1 MNNLNLIFLE
11 EYKQLD
17 KLCSELYDGQPGVTS
32 YINEMKNVNWNDTR
46 EISNWKSDLSDL
58 IRLRHIRNH
67 LAHTEGAFDEK
78 LCTNDDVDWVK
89 DFRNRI
95 LKQTDPLATLRK
107 YYKNTISYKSL
118 DTREKNESSP
128 WAELFLVISV
138 ALALITVVCIV
149 IEKILA

>member
-32 YINEMKNVNWNDTR
+32 YINEMKNVNWNDAR
-46 EISNWKSDLSDL
+46 DIPNWKSDLYEL
-58 IRLRHIRNH
+58 KRLRHIRNH

-78 LCTNDDVDWVK
+78 LCTNDDVNWVK
-89 DFRNRI
+89 NFRNRI

-107 YYKNTISYKSL
+107 KSKSF
-118 DTREKNESSP
+118 TSNEDQSSF
-128 WAELFLVISV
+128 WSDLFLAVSV
-138 ALALITVVCIV
+138 SLVVMAVVYLLVQTIF
-149 IEKILA
+149 

>member
-17 KLCSELYDGQPGVTS
+17 KLCSELYDDQPGVTS
-32 YINEMKNVNWNDTR
+32 YINEMKNVNWNDAR

-78 LCTNDDVDWVK
+78 LCTSEDVNWVK
-89 DFRNRI
+89 AFRDRI
-95 LKQTDPLATLRK
+95 LKQTDPLALLQK
-107 YYKNTISYKSL
+107 YYKKTIFYKNMDS
-118 DTREKNESSP
+118 REENESSP
-128 WAELFLVISV
+128 WADLFLIVSI
-138 ALALITVVCIV
+138 ALAIITVVCIV
-149 IEKILA
+149 IEKIV

>member
-32 YINEMKNVNWNDTR
+32 YINEMKNVNWNDAR
-46 EISNWKSDLSDL
+46 DIPDWKSDLNEL
-58 IRLRHIRNH
+58 KRLRHIRNH

-78 LCTNDDVDWVK
+78 LCTNEDVNWVK

-95 LKQTDPLATLRK
+95 LKQTDPLALLQK
-107 YYKNTISYKSL
+107 YYRKNVSYNLS
-118 DTREKNESSP
+118 DVRNEGQSSF
-128 WAELFLVISV
+128 WSDLFLVVGV
-138 ALALITVVCIV
+138 ALVAITVVFLFV
-149 IEKILA
+149 QALF

>member
-32 YINEMKNVNWNDTR
+32 YINDMKSEDWNDAR

-78 LCTNDDVDWVK
+78 LCTSEDVNWVK
-89 DFRNRI
+89 AFRDRI
-95 LKQTDPLATLRK
+95 LKQTDPLALLQKYFRK
-107 YYKNTISYKSL
+107 NISYNRS
-118 DTREKNESSP
+118 DVRNEGQSSF
-128 WAELFLVISV
+128 WSDLFLAVSISLV
-138 ALALITVVCIV
+138 VMAIVYLLIETIF
-149 IEKILA
+149 

>member
-1 MNNLNLIFLE
+1 MNNLNFIFLE

-32 YINEMKNVNWNDTR
+32 YINEMKSMNWNDAR
-46 EISNWKSDLSDL
+46 EILNWKSDLSDL

-78 LCTNDDVDWVK
+78 LCTSEDVNWVK
-89 DFRNRI
+89 AFRDRI

-107 YYKNTISYKSL
+107 KSKRF
-118 DTREKNESSP
+118 TSNEDQSSF
-128 WAELFLVISV
+128 WSDLFLAVSV
-138 ALALITVVCIV
+138 SLVVMAVVYLLVQTIF
-149 IEKILA
+149 

>member
-32 YINEMKNVNWNDTR
+32 YINDMKSLDWNDTR
-46 EISNWKSDLSDL
+46 NIPDWKSDLYEL
-58 IRLRHIRNH
+58 KRLRHIRNH

-78 LCTNDDVDWVK
+78 LCTNDDVNWVK

-95 LKQTDPLATLRK
+95 LRQTDPLATLRK
-107 YYKNTISYKSL
+107 KSKSF
-118 DTREKNESSP
+118 TSNEDQSSF
-128 WAELFLVISV
+128 WSDLFLAVSV
-138 ALALITVVCIV
+138 SLVVMAVVYLLVQTIF
-149 IEKILA
+149 

>member
-32 YINEMKNVNWNDTR
+32 YINEMKSLDWNDTR
-46 EISNWKSDLSDL
+46 NIPDWKSDLYEL
-58 IRLRHIRNH
+58 KRLRHIRNH

-78 LCTNDDVDWVK
+78 LCTNDDVNWVK

-95 LKQTDPLATLRK
+95 LKQTDPLAMLRK
-107 YYKNTISYKSL
+107 KSKSF
-118 DTREKNESSP
+118 TSNEDQSSF
-128 WAELFLVISV
+128 WSDLFLAVSV
-138 ALALITVVCIV
+138 SLVVMAVVYLLVQTIF
-149 IEKILA
+149 

>member
-1 MNNLNLIFLE
+1 MNNLNFIFLE

-32 YINEMKNVNWNDTR
+32 YINEMKSMNWNDAR

-78 LCTNDDVDWVK
+78 LCTSEDVNWVK
-89 DFRNRI
+89 AFRDRI

-107 YYKNTISYKSL
+107 KSKRF
-118 DTREKNESSP
+118 TSNEDQSSF
-128 WAELFLVISV
+128 WSDLFLAVSV
-138 ALALITVVCIV
+138 SLVVMAVVYLLVQTIF
-149 IEKILA
+149 

>member
-1 MNNLNLIFLE
+1 MNNLNFIFLE

-32 YINEMKNVNWNDTR
+32 YINEMKSMNWNDAR

-78 LCTNDDVDWVK
+78 LCTREDVNWVK
-89 DFRNRI
+89 AFRDRI

-107 YYKNTISYKSL
+107 KSKRF
-118 DTREKNESSP
+118 TSNEDQSSF
-128 WAELFLVISV
+128 WSDLFLAVSV
-138 ALALITVVCIV
+138 SLVVMAVVYLLVQTIF
-149 IEKILA
+149 

>member
-32 YINEMKNVNWNDTR
+32 YINEMKSVDWNDAR
-46 EISNWKSDLSDL
+46 EIPNWKADLNNL
-58 IRLRHIRNH
+58 KHLRHIRNH

-78 LCTNDDVDWVK
+78 LCTNEDVIWVK
-89 DFRNRI
+89 NFCNQI
-95 LKQTDPLATLRK
+95 LKQTDPLAMLQK
-107 YYKNTISYKSL
+107 YYKKTFSYKSL

-128 WAELFLVISV
+128 WADLFLVISV

-149 IEKILA
+149 IEKIV

>member
-32 YINEMKNVNWNDTR
+32 YINEMKNVNWNDAR
-46 EISNWKSDLSDL
+46 DIPNWKSDLNEL
-58 IRLRHIRNH
+58 KRLRHIRNH

-78 LCTNDDVDWVK
+78 LCTNEDVNWIK

-95 LKQTDPLATLRK
+95 LKQTDPLSLLGK
-107 YYKNTISYKSL
+107 YPKRFTS
-118 DTREKNESSP
+118 NEDQSSF
-128 WAELFLVISV
+128 WSELFLAVSV
-138 ALALITVVCIV
+138 SLVVMAVVYLLFEAIF
-149 IEKILA
+149 

>member
-32 YINEMKNVNWNDTR
+32 YINEMKNVNWNDAR

-78 LCTNDDVDWVK
+78 LCTSEDVNWVK
-89 DFRNRI
+89 AFRDRI
-95 LKQTDPLATLRK
+95 LKQTDPLALLQKYSRK
-107 YYKNTISYKSL
+107 NISYNRS
-118 DTREKNESSP
+118 DVRNENESSF
-128 WAELFLVISV
+128 WSDLFLAVSV
-138 ALALITVVCIV
+138 SLVVMAIVYLLIETIF
-149 IEKILA
+149 